1 MAMFTVCGTLVHT
14 PKCGELAIIQDALV
28 EVDADGNIARVLQ
41 PADADYASLKEQA
54 QTAGTLSQLAEGQ
67 YLFPGLV
74 DTHIHAPQWPQLGKA
89 LHLPLDRWLQECT
102 FPLEARYADEA
113 FANVVY
119 NSLVESLIA
128 NGTTTALYFATIHLE
143 STKRLVDICLEK
155 GQRALVG
162 KVAMDNPAECPDF
175 YRDSSTSQGL
185 EDTRALIEYTR
196 GLSGNAAGRVMP
208 VVTPRFIPSCTDDML
223 AGLGEIAREFQCHV
237 QTHCSESD
245 WQHGYVLER
254 HGRRDTES
262 LDGFELLTSKTV
274 LAHANFINDDD
285 MTVIKSRHSGIAHCP
300 LSNFYF
306 SNAVFPARKALDRGL
321 DVGLGTDISGGP
333 SPSLIHNCAMAV
345 TASRALEEGVDP
357 EQVASDRG
365 KPGTRIDF
373 REALW
378 MATAGGGR
386 ALDLKIGLFEPG
398 YAMDAIVIDTTVED
412 SDLRVW
418 DEIDDVEDIVQK
430 IIYNAHRSNI
440 SAVWV
445 QGKQIK

>member
-1 MAMFTVCGTLVHT
+1 MSGFCVCGTLIHA
-14 PKCGELAIIQDALV
+14 PRCGELEILEDALL
-28 EVDADGNIARVLQ
+28 EIDAEGNIARVLETGHG
-41 PADADYASLKEQA
+41 DYIPLKENSKSA
-54 QTAGTLSQLAEGQ
+54 DTLIQLASGQ
-67 YLFPGLV
+67 YLMPGLV

-102 FPLEARYADEA
+102 FPMEARYADED
-113 FANVVY
+113 FALLVY

-175 YRDSSTSQGL
+175 YRDTSTLQGL
-185 EDTRALIEYTR
+185 EDTRALIDYTR
-196 GLSGNAAGRVMP
+196 SLTGNADGRVMP
-208 VVTPRFIPSCTDDML
+208 VVTPRFIPSCTDEML
-223 AGLGEIAREFQCHV
+223 SGLGDIASDAGCHV

-262 LDGFELLTSKTV
+262 LDSFGLLTSKTV
-274 LAHANFINDDD
+274 LAHANFINEDD
-285 MTVIKSRHSGIAHCP
+285 MVIIQSRHSGIAHCP

-306 SNAVFPARKALDRGL
+306 SNAVFPARRALDRGL

-333 SPSLIHNCAMAV
+333 NPSLMHNCAMAV

-357 EQVASDRG
+357 GQKPAERS

-373 REALW
+373 KEAFW
-378 MATAGGGR
+378 MATTGGGR
-386 ALDLKIGLFEPG
+386 ALDLNIGLFEAG
-398 YAMDAIVIDTTVED
+398 YAMDAIVVDTTIED
-412 SDLRVW
+412 SDLKVW
-418 DEIDDVEDIVQK
+418 KEIDEHEDVVQK

-440 SAVWV
+440 VTVWV
-445 QGKQIK
+445 QGERIK